1 MIKNSWKYLKSKI
14 FQLLYFKN
22 WYNAKTLKL
31 INYSIYDY
39 LSLNETIL
47 INVYVIITILIIN

>member
-22 WYNAKTLKL
+22 WYNAKTLK
-31 INYSIYDY
+31 
-39 LSLNETIL
+39 
-47 INVYVIITILIIN
+47 